1 MTYTNVVIAG
11 GGTLGSQIAYM
22 SAYSGKNVT
31 IWGRAEHSLES
42 AKARVARWEKAVQA
56 YFKSSDAQI
65 ADARKNLT
73 YTTNLQEALKDADLV
88 IEALPESINVKKDFY
103 EKFGQ
108 IADKKVVIAS
118 NSSTMLTSDLAK
130 FVDRPEQ
137 FLNYHFAN
145 NIWRGNTAEIMP
157 SAKTDPQLP
166 ATFVEFSH
174 EIKMV
179 PILINKEQ
187 PGYVLNSMLVPFLDS
202 ATDLWVNDIAQPQD
216 IDKTWM
222 IATGA
227 PMGPFAI
234 MDVVGMNTVYQIN
247 AAKKNPEAQK
257 VAQKIKAMIDNNQ
270 IGVESGAGFYT
281 YPNPEYKQADF
292 LKG

>member
-1 MTYTNVVIAG
+1 
-11 GGTLGSQIAYM
+11 M
-22 SAYSGKNVT
+22 SAYSGKKVT
-31 IWGRAEHSLES
+31 IWGRADHSLES
-42 AKARVARWEKAVQA
+42 AKERVKRWEHEVQN
-56 YFKSSDAQI
+56 YFKSSDEQI
-65 ADARKNLT
+65 NDARNNLV
-73 YTTNLQEALKDADLV
+73 YTTNLVDALNNADLV
-88 IEALPESINVKKDFY
+88 IEALPESIEVKRDFY
-103 EKFGQ
+103 EK
-108 IADKKVVIAS
+108 IAKFAPKNVVLAS

-130 FVDRPEQ
+130 FVDRPDK

-145 NIWRGNTAEIMP
+145 NIWQGNTAEIMP
-157 SAKTDPQLP
+157 SEFTDPNLP
-166 ATFVEFSH
+166 ATFVELSH

-202 ATDLWVNDIAQPQD
+202 ATNLWVNDIAQPQA

-247 AAKKNPEAQK
+247 VVKQTPAAQK
-257 VAQKIKAMIDNNQ
+257 VAARIKEMIDDNR
-270 IGVESGAGFYT
+270 IGVESGIGFYT